1 MHQELQ
7 KYLKIFDALTLGV
20 TKYGKAPHKI
30 VMLLSVL
37 QAVKNQLIT
46 QNRIYVTPELIAIF
60 RSNWNDLVLTQHVC
74 NFALPFWHLKG
85 SKNAVKI
92 KFWHPVAKPGYEMA
106 LQTKESVSSLGE
118 LNATIEYVVL
128 NDDLFSL
135 MKDATQNIVLTQ
147 FLLDKYF
154 SDTKDKFSLS
164 GKNYNIL
171 LDDIEDKILNESKE
185 EYQLEIKKL
194 LLQKDEEEIF
204 LRGSLFKR
212 EIPKIYNNTCC
223 ISGMRID
230 TTINASLI
238 DACHIVP
245 FSVSYDDT
253 VTNGIALCPN
263 LHRAFDRGLIAID
276 DNYSVMISTSF
287 REEETRYSIK
297 TFESKTIKL
306 PSVKNYY
313 PLIENFVWH
322 RKNVFK
328 Y

>member
-1 MHQELQ
+1 
-7 KYLKIFDALTLGV
+7 
-20 TKYGKAPHKI
+20 
-30 VMLLSVL
+30 
-37 QAVKNQLIT
+37 
-46 QNRIYVTPELIAIF
+46 
-60 RSNWNDLVLTQHVC
+60 
-74 NFALPFWHLKG
+74 
-85 SKNAVKI
+85 
-92 KFWHPVAKPGYEMA
+92 
-106 LQTKESVSSLGE
+106 
-118 LNATIEYVVL
+118 
-128 NDDLFSL
+128 
-135 MKDATQNIVLTQ
+135 
-147 FLLDKYF
+147 
-154 SDTKDKFSLS
+154 
-164 GKNYNIL
+164 
-171 LDDIEDKILNESKE
+171 
-185 EYQLEIKKL
+185 
-194 LLQKDEEEIF
+194 
-204 LRGSLFKR
+204 
-212 EIPKIYNNTCC
+212 
-223 ISGMRID
+223 MRID

-276 DNYSVMISTSF
+276 DDYSVMVSTSF

>member
-7 KYLKIFDALTLGV
+7 KYLKIFEALTLGV

-60 RSNWNDLVLTQHVC
+60 RSNWNDLVHTQHVC

-276 DNYSVMISTSF
+276 DDYSVMVSTSF